1 MKYSVVC
8 KDMLFSVV
16 VKNNVVCQ
24 MKRKKRLPIHVVLFE
39 TCTL

>member
-1 MKYSVVC
+1 MKYSVVW

-16 VKNNVVCQ
+16 VKNNVLCQ
-24 MKRKKRLPIHVVLFE
+24 MKRKTRLPIHVVLFE